1 MKSPIR
7 VAFEA
12 QDAPQAAPAQANP
25 LLDAV
30 GLPAFEAIRAE
41 HVGPAL
47 DRLLA
52 DADAALEH
60 AVSDRVPTD
69 YDALSAALDL
79 PVERLRRAWGAVGHL
94 HAVADTPALRA
105 AYTDNLARVTDFY
118 TRLGADPRLYAKT
131 KALARTPLTPPR
143 RKAVADSLRDA
154 VLGGAELQGAAR
166 ERFAAIQERAAELSQ
181 RFGEHVLD
189 ATDGWTLD
197 VDIAQLDGVPDDVR
211 QSAREAARAA
221 GHDGCRL
228 SLRAPVLGPVMQHA
242 RDRTLRRTLYTAHAT
257 RASELADAALDN
269 SALMREIL
277 ALRREQAML
286 LGHPSFAH
294 LSLVPKMA
302 ESPDTVLAFL
312 LDLARRARPRAEAEA
327 AELAAF
333 AASALGIAE
342 LHAWDRSYAGEQLRQ
357 HRYAFSEQE
366 VRSYFAVPRVLD
378 GLLRLVET
386 LFDLH
391 IRPDDAPIWH
401 DSAAFYRVE
410 RGGQLLG
417 HFYLDLYA
425 RPGKQPGAW
434 MDDLLPRW
442 RHPGD
447 GSLQRPV
454 ACLVC
459 NFAAPGGG
467 RPSLLDHDDVLTLFH
482 EFGHG
487 LHHLLTQVEDLAVSG
502 ISGVEWDAVEL
513 PSQFMENFA
522 WQWPVIERIT
532 AHVDTG
538 EPMPRA
544 LFDRMVAARHFQT
557 GLKVLRGVEFAL
569 FDLRLHMEPDA
580 ADRVLA
586 IADDVRRE
594 VAIWPAPSF
603 DRYPHSFTH
612 IFDGGYAA
620 GYYGYDWAELLA
632 ADAFAAFEECGL
644 FDPATGRRF
653 REAVLEVGGSRPAL
667 ESFTA
672 FRGRAPRIDAL
683 LRHRGLLESSAE
695 LG

>member
-1 MKSPIR
+1 MK
-7 VAFEA
+7 
-12 QDAPQAAPAQANP
+12 APARTANQPRDAQPAQVNP

-60 AVSDRVPTD
+60 AVGDRVATD
-69 YDALSAALDL
+69 YDALSAALDV

-131 KALARTPLTPPR
+131 RLLAQTTLTPPR
-143 RKAVADSLRDA
+143 RKAVADALRDA
-154 VLGGAELQGAAR
+154 VLGGAELQGA
-166 ERFAAIQERAAELSQ
+166 
-181 RFGEHVLD
+181 D
-189 ATDGWTLD
+189 A
-197 VDIAQLDGVPDDVR
+197 AQLDGVPEDVR
-211 QSAREAARAA
+211 QSAREAASAA
-221 GHDGCRL
+221 GRDGFRL

-242 RDRTLRRTLYTAHAT
+242 RDRELRQTLYTAHAT
-257 RASELADAALDN
+257 RASELGDAALDN

-277 ALRREQAML
+277 ALRREEAAL
-286 LGHPSFAH
+286 LGHPTFAH
-294 LSLVPKMA
+294 LSMVPKMA
-302 ESPDTVLAFL
+302 GSPDTVLAFL
-312 LDLARRARPRAEAEA
+312 HDLARRARPRAEAEA
-327 AELAAF
+327 AELSAF
-333 AASALGIAE
+333 AARALGIAE
-342 LHAWDRSYAGEQLRQ
+342 LQAWDRSYAGEQLRQ
-357 HRYAFSEQE
+357 QRYAFSEQE

-378 GLLRLVET
+378 GLMRLVET
-386 LFDLH
+386 LFDVR
-391 IRPDDAPIWH
+391 IQPEEVPVWH
-401 DSAAFYRVE
+401 DSVDFHRVE
-410 RGGQLLG
+410 RGGQVLG

-459 NFAAPGGG
+459 NFAPPGGG

-522 WQWPVIERIT
+522 WQWPVIERIS
-532 AHVDTG
+532 AHVDSG

-544 LFDRMVAARHFQT
+544 LFDRMVAARHFLS
-557 GLKVLRGVEFAL
+557 GLELVRGVEFAM
-569 FDLRLHMEPDA
+569 FDLRLHLEPDA
-580 ADRVLA
+580 ADRVLE
-586 IADDVRRE
+586 IADEVRRE
-594 VAIWPAPSF
+594 VAVWPAAPF

-620 GYYGYDWAELLA
+620 GYYGYDWAELLS
-632 ADAFAAFEECGL
+632 ADAFAAFEESGL

-653 REAVLEVGGSRPAL
+653 REAVLEVGGSRPAI

-672 FRGRAPRIDAL
+672 FRGRPPRIDAL
-683 LRHRGLLESSAE
+683 LRHRGLLENAAE
-695 LG
+695 LR